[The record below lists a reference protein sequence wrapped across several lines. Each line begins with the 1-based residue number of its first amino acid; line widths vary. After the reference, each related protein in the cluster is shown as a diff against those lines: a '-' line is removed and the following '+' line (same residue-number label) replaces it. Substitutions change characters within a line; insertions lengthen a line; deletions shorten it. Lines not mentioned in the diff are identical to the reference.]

1 MEKHLCFAKS
11 QSFPDVRRLWVLV
24 FSLQCDILL
33 CFHQLCDPTDPT
45 GGCFSVSAGGDRE
58 PQGPIIQKHCFHE
71 FTQVLAVD
79 VLCLYMLVSSYR
91 AGREMT

>member
-1 MEKHLCFAKS
+1 MWKNIFALQKVKVFRVSGGCGFFSVTFCSVSISSVTRLTPPEAVS
-11 QSFPDVRRLWVLV
+11 QSVLV
-24 FSLQCDILL
+24 
-33 CFHQLCDPTDPT
+33 
-45 GGCFSVSAGGDRE
+45 DRE

-79 VLCLYMLVSSYR
+79 VLCLYMLVGSYR